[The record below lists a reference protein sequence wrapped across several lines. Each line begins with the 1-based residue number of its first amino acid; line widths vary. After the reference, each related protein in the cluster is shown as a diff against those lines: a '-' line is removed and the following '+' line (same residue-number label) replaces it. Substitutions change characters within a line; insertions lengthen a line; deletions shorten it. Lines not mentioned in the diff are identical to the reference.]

1 MKERS
6 IMNKLVH
13 LDLSVLEINKIIMY
27 EFLYD

>member
-1 MKERS
+1 MKKRS

-13 LDLSVLEINKIIMY
+13 LDLSVLEINTIIMY